1 MAADGAEIWLDLRDR
16 LVAFRCYAETL
27 RNICGWIAG
36 VHGYLEAEGEAAM
49 SSRLALVRETCARE
63 LANARDLLALWER
76 SDIDFMPLMAHGETT
91 HHYGTNLGQL
101 LRHRIDLMERYGDRE
116 PAIDPDYMWRTPPG
130 SPVTEQDYR
139 GYQTPPG
146 DVKP

>member
-1 MAADGAEIWLDLRDR
+1 
-16 LVAFRCYAETL
+16 
-27 RNICGWIAG
+27 
-36 VHGYLEAEGEAAM
+36 
-49 SSRLALVRETCARE
+49 
-63 LANARDLLALWER
+63 
-76 SDIDFMPLMAHGETT
+76 MAHGETT